1 MRKSNTLEGIIDKL
15 ELCDTELEIEIKR
28 LKDFGGLPPNLFS
41 LISSTLNRRNTAM
54 KSLKRLLE

>member
-28 LKDFGGLPPNLFS
+28 LKDFGGLPPN
-41 LISSTLNRRNTAM
+41 ISSTLDRRNTAM
-54 KSLKRLLE
+54 KSLKRLLK